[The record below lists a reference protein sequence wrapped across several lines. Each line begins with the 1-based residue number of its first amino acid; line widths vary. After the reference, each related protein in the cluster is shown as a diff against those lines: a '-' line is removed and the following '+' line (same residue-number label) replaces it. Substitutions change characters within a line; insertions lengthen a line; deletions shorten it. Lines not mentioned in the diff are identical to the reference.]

1 MKSRTKAIKKG
12 GLFGGILFALGM
24 AEFDFSDDKSFNV
37 WKFILNSS
45 FLGIF
50 MGLLTSYNLR
60 KQLEN
65 QKTE

>member
-1 MKSRTKAIKKG
+1 MKSQTKAIKKG